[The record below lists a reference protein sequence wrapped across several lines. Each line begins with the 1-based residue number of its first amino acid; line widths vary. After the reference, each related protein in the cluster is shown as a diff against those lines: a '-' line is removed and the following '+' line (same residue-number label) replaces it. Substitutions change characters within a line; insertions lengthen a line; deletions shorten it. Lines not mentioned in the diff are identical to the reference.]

1 MDHQELKHLIN
12 VAAGREPADLVIKN
26 AKIVDV
32 GAGIIREGDIA
43 IVDGL
48 IAGTGAYEG
57 KEEIDATGLYALPG
71 LIDSHIH
78 IESAYVTP
86 EEISRL
92 LVPYGTST
100 IIADP
105 HEIVNVAGLKG
116 LEYLSLIHI

>member
-12 VAAGREPADLVIKN
+12 VAAGRERADLVIKN

-48 IAGTGAYEG
+48 IAGTGTYEG

-92 LVPYGTST
+92 LVARLAPEGAS
-100 IIADP
+100 P
-105 HEIVNVAGLKG
+105 
-116 LEYLSLIHI
+116 